1 MKDNFTAR
9 SELYKKFRPVY
20 PDELYNFLMGL
31 VATKNTAWDC
41 GTGNGQLALGLAK
54 YFKEVY
60 ATDISE
66 KQISNAVKENN
77 IFYKVESAE
86 RTSFPDNFFDLI
98 TVAQAIHWF
107 NFDAFYREVKRTI
120 KTGGVLAVTG
130 YGLVRIDEQTD
141 KIINKFYC
149 EVIGCYWNKERKY
162 VDENYQTIPFPFK
175 EIKTPSL
182 INTFQWTFEQLTG
195 YLQTWSAVQHFIKAN
210 NKDPVE
216 IIYEELK
223 NAWGNDP
230 IKTIRFP
237 ILLRVA
243 KL

>member
-1 MKDNFTAR
+1 MKDNFTAH
-9 SELYKKFRPVY
+9 SNQYKKFRPAY
-20 PDELYNFLMGL
+20 PDELYNFLMEL
-31 VATKNTAWDC
+31 VATKHTAWDC
-41 GTGNGQLALGLAK
+41 GTGNGQLAQGLAK

-86 RTSFPDNFFDLI
+86 KTSFPNNFFDLI

-107 NFDAFYREVKRTI
+107 NFNAFYSEVKRTI
-120 KTGGVLAVTG
+120 KPGGVLAVTG
-130 YGLVRIDEQTD
+130 YGLIKTDEQTD

-149 EVIGCYWNKERKY
+149 DLIGSYWDKERKY

-223 NAWGNDP
+223 DAWGNDP

-237 ILLRVA
+237 VLLRVA